1 MIKLSS
7 MRTFIHVVLLV
18 QRLSPSFVNF
28 FQVPRGVIFFLQKLQ
43 VTRHVL
49 LQIFY
54 KYCRPKSP
62 MDGTHDYHQNYLRM
76 WLKEQQHL

>member
-1 MIKLSS
+1 MLKLPS

-18 QRLSPSFVNF
+18 QRLPPSFVNF

-49 LQIFY
+49 LQIFTNIADQ
-54 KYCRPKSP
+54 KVQWMGHRTTTKI
-62 MDGTHDYHQNYLRM
+62 T
-76 WLKEQQHL
+76 